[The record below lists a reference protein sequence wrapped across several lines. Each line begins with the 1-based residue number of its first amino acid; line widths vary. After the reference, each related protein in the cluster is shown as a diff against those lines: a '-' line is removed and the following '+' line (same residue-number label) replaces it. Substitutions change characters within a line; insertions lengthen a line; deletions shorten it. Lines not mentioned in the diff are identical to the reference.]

1 MIKIFKE
8 INQKRYDTLAGTLSF
23 FFILNCIPI
32 AYLTLFF
39 YDKIATNLNIELEFL
54 NKIKEILSFDI
65 SIGVSIFFIIATIY
79 SSSQLFTQVKKTGE
93 IIYNVKKPKSSIKVK
108 LLSLLGTL
116 LFSIIIIIGL
126 LILGFANHLIKNFPP
141 IIIQIITIMIISII
155 YYFLVVLIDKLAS
168 PRTDIKEKVTKG
180 AIITMLYTI
189 IASALF
195 YIYITLFSSY
205 NFLYGYLTTLLIFLL
220 WVYLLM
226 KGIIIGIVVNH
237 MK

>member
-93 IIYNVKKPKSSIKVK
+93 IIYNVKKPKSSIKIK